1 MAARPKTLTA
11 AAAPVLIGI
20 AAAVDA
26 GHFNIVPAILCFLFA
41 FLMQID
47 ANFINDYFDYK
58 KGIDGKNTLGPQRA
72 CIEGWISL
80 PTLRIVIIFTTI
92 LACLIGLPLAFYGG
106 WPMILIGILCIIF
119 CFLYTTWLSKIGLGD
134 LLVVAFFGLVPVCTT
149 YYIQTQ
155 LVTFHIVAISIAC
168 GLVIDCLLMVNN
180 YRDRDTDIL
189 GGKITLVTK
198 IGAKATENLY
208 LGLGIMAVL
217 LCQALWIEGKSTAA
231 LLPVL
236 FLLPHISSWRKLVR
250 INKGKKLNIVLGDAA
265 RNIIIFALL
274 VSIGFII

>member
-26 GHFNIVPAILCFLFA
+26 GRFNIVPATLCFLFA

-47 ANFINDYFDYK
+47 ANFVNDYFDYK

-155 LVTFHIVAISIAC
+155 FVTFHIVAISIAC

-208 LGLGIMAVL
+208 LWLGIMAVL
-217 LCQALWIEGKSTAA
+217 LCQSLWIEGKSTAA
-231 LLPVL
+231 LLPVF

-250 INKGKKLNIVLGDAA
+250 INKGKELNIVLGDAA

-274 VSIGFII
+274 VSLGFII